1 MARKTKAEREAEFQL
16 QKEQQIAKN
25 REAYPHLLMEMLE
38 RATKLDFKIE
48 VQDGIF
54 VVTHGDVTSNQWM
67 LNYEYTQESDGALT
81 HLLICLALKEE
92 KNAEATRKILAKRAA
107 LAKLTEEERE
117 LLGL

>member
-1 MARKTKAEREAEFQL
+1 MTRKTKAEREAELQL

-25 REAYPHLLMEMLE
+25 REEYPHLLMEMLE

-48 VQDGIF
+48 VQNGIF
-54 VVTHGDVTSNQWM
+54 VVTHCDIASKQWS
-67 LNYEYTQESDGALT
+67 LGYEYTQEFDGELT
-81 HLLICLALKEE
+81 HLRISLALEEE
-92 KNAEATRKILAKRAA
+92 KKAKATRKILAKQAA